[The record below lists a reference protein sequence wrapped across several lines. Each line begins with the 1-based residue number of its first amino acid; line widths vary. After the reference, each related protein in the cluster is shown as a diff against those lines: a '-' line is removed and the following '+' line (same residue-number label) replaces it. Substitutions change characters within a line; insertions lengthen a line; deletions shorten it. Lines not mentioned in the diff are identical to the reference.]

1 MKVLWQCILQVGSM
15 AFGTDAQKLPF
26 SLVVNVILRS
36 CDRNLPGN
44 SKEKNPHHV
53 ETFQESRI
61 SSNSVSFNQSH
72 SKNQLKC
79 HKLSRF
85 LSNWLDFH
93 VSSNQTV
100 DFLLLPP
107 RLQRLSGV
115 DSTHGQSQS
124 MPRRTC
130 LEAKSLGIFMDG
142 SEKLGE

>member
-1 MKVLWQCILQVGSM
+1 MEI
-15 AFGTDAQKLPF
+15 F
-26 SLVVNVILRS
+26 N
-36 CDRNLPGN
+36 PGN
-44 SKEKNPHHV
+44 SKETIPHHV
-53 ETFQESRI
+53 ATFQEPKFHQI
-61 SSNSVSFNQSH
+61 QSVPNQSH